1 MSNDPYRI
9 LHVEDLEDNRGIVRQ
24 LARRMGVTLLEAGDG
39 LEGVTLAKRELPD
52 AILMDLSLPIMD
64 GWEAPTQL
72 KADPTTREIPITA
85 LTAHAMAGDEQR
97 ARCGLRRLRGEAA
110 GPGILPAEAGA
121 DAERPQA
128 ALGLAPFTD
137 S

>member
-1 MSNDPYRI
+1 MSFSQYTI

-24 LARRMGVTLLEAGDG
+24 LARRMGVRLLEAADG
-39 LEGVTLAKRELPD
+39 LEGLEIARREKPN

-64 GWEAPTQL
+64 GWEATTQL
-72 KADPTTREIPITA
+72 KADPTTRHIPVIA

-97 ARCGLRRLRGEAA
+97 ARAA
-110 GPGILPAEAGA
+110 GCNEYVAKPIDLSSFQRTLERILHSGA
-121 DAERPQA
+121 V
-128 ALGLAPFTD
+128 